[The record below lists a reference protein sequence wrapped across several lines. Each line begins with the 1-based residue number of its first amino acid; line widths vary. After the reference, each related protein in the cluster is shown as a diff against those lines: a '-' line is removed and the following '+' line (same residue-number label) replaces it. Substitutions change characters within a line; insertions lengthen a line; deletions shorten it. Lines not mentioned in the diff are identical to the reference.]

1 MIVRDVRERNWYMN
15 ELKDTRKKLK
25 IGTLVSVKVN
35 FGESEDGRK
44 RKGRLMHGE
53 VVGKYR
59 NHFVVNVKAKNGT
72 WNESYKYTG
81 LFPDGNGNVMVKVLK
96 KGKK

>member
-1 MIVRDVRERNWYMN
+1 MFDLNN
-15 ELKDTRKKLK
+15 AKKNLK

-44 RKGRLMHGE
+44 RKGRLMQGE
-53 VVGKYR
+53 VVGKFSNY
-59 NHFVVNVKAKNGT
+59 FVVNVEAKNGT
-72 WNESYKYTG
+72 WNESYKYAD
-81 LFPDGNGNVMVKVLK
+81 LLPDGNGNVMVKVLK